1 MYDLHDEWPVPLHDI
16 IKYIAYL
23 SYTGISASTVATYVS
38 GLSHTHK
45 LYSMEDNTKS
55 FFVSKL
61 LEGLKRKNPKKSDL
75 RMPISFSVL
84 LKLVCS
90 LPHICQSS
98 YEAKLF
104 ASAFSLAFF
113 GLLRIGEF
121 TAETKSA
128 PGTHVIGFHDI
139 LIQNNAGV
147 EELHL
152 KIRSSKTDQARN
164 STTLIVRQQANPSI
178 CPVRL
183 MKMYLQVRQKLD
195 ESQLYVHFDGS
206 LLTRYQFSSVLQ
218 KSLSF
223 CEVPGHFKPHSFRI
237 GGATEAK
244 RFGVTDDI
252 IKQWGRWNS
261 NVYLKY
267 IRLNF

>member
-1 MYDLHDEWPVPLHDI
+1 
-16 IKYIAYL
+16 
-23 SYTGISASTVATYVS
+23 
-38 GLSHTHK
+38 
-45 LYSMEDNTKS
+45 
-55 FFVSKL
+55 
-61 LEGLKRKNPKKSDL
+61 
-75 RMPISFSVL
+75 
-84 LKLVCS
+84 
-90 LPHICQSS
+90 
-98 YEAKLF
+98 LF

-113 GLLRIGEF
+113 GLLRVGIF
-121 TAETKSA
+121 TAETKST

-152 KIRSSKTDQARN
+152 KIRSSKPDQARN
-164 STTLIVRQQANPSI
+164 STTLIVRQQANPPI

-206 LLTRYQFSSVLQ
+206 LLTQYQFSS
-218 KSLSF
+218 
-223 CEVPGHFKPHSFRI
+223 VPGHFKPHLFRI

-244 RFGVTDDI
+244 RLGVTDDI

-267 IRLNF
+267 IRFNF

>member
-1 MYDLHDEWPVPLHDI
+1 MPLPF
-16 IKYIAYL
+16 
-23 SYTGISASTVATYVS
+23 T
-38 GLSHTHK
+38 
-45 LYSMEDNTKS
+45 
-55 FFVSKL
+55 
-61 LEGLKRKNPKKSDL
+61 
-75 RMPISFSVL
+75 
-84 LKLVCS
+84 C
-90 LPHICQSS
+90 
-98 YEAKLF
+98 
-104 ASAFSLAFF
+104 
-113 GLLRIGEF
+113 GLLRVGIF
-121 TAETKSA
+121 AAETKST

-164 STTLIVRQQANPSI
+164 STTLIVRQQANHSI

-218 KSLSF
+218 KGLAF
-223 CEVPGHFKPHSFRI
+223 CEVPGHFKPHLFRI
-237 GGATEAK
+237 EGATEAK
-244 RFGVTDDI
+244 RLGVTDDT